1 MSKGLDIN
9 VPKSCCL
16 SVRICAYIGLGPKG
30 IYVLGKTYE
39 PFRQNVRTFQAKR
52 TNLSAKMYEP
62 FGVKMLAIKSK
73 YYCPGKVRYTSMA
86 K

>member
-1 MSKGLDIN
+1 
-9 VPKSCCL
+9 
-16 SVRICAYIGLGPKG
+16 
-30 IYVLGKTYE
+30 
-39 PFRQNVRTFQAKR
+39 
-52 TNLSAKMYEP
+52 MYEP